1 MNEELYELN
10 VIDKPFRS
18 PDEFQVIWKSQ
29 TCRINS
35 FINRWERVKIL
46 ICEFG
51 IILFFLMHVNVK
63 EFWIFLVMHEKTLYF
78 YMTEFCKRV

>member
-35 FINRWERVKIL
+35 FINRWETFNLWIWL
-46 ICEFG
+46 IG
-51 IILFFLMHVNVK
+51 IIEEWEGWIGKYLVSGELEVK
-63 EFWIFLVMHEKTLYF
+63 
-78 YMTEFCKRV
+78 

>member
-10 VIDKPFRS
+10 VIDKPFCF

-35 FINRWERVKIL
+35 FINSWERVKIL
-46 ICEFG
+46 VCEFG
-51 IILFFLMHVNVK
+51 LILFLQFHVNVK
-63 EFWIFLVMHEKTLYF
+63 EY
-78 YMTEFCKRV
+78 